1 MEFKNFSYLILLIAV
16 VAVPLI
22 FSIEKQVRYYY
33 KLKYLLPAMLFTG
46 AIFIIWD
53 LRFEERAIW
62 RFNSDFVTGIN
73 ILSLPIEE
81 WLYFLAVPY
90 LGVFI
95 FEFIKHRFLNFER
108 PNLFLAISLILLV
121 LFGILAYFTR
131 QKLYPFFT
139 FFLLSIY
146 LAYTI
151 FRNRF
156 KKHYTKFYLA
166 YFVMLVP
173 FILISGVLT
182 ALPIVEYNPVHIL
195 GIRLFSIPVENFA
208 SLFLLLLM
216 NITIYEY
223 LKDRRIY

>member
-1 MEFKNFSYLILLIAV
+1 MLLIAV

-22 FSIEKQVRYYY
+22 FSFEKQVRYYY
-33 KLKYLLPAMLFTG
+33 KLKYLFPAMLFTG

-62 RFNSDFVTGIN
+62 RFNSDFVTSIN
-73 ILSLPIEE
+73 ILNLPIEE

-95 FEFIKHRFLNFER
+95 FEFIKHRFLKFER

-173 FILISGVLT
+173 FILISVVLT
-182 ALPIVEYNPVHIL
+182 ALPIIEYNPDHIL